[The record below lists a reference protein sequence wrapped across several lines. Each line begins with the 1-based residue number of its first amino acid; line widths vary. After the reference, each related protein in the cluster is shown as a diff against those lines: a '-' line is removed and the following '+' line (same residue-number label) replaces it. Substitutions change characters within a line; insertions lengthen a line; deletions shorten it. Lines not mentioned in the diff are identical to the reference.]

1 MSTVYVMLMF
11 KTLPILPIYPV
22 QSSDSTVIPSDEM
35 SDNFYYFSVQI
46 GIFAE
51 IKNVLVEDFTII

>member
-1 MSTVYVMLMF
+1 MF